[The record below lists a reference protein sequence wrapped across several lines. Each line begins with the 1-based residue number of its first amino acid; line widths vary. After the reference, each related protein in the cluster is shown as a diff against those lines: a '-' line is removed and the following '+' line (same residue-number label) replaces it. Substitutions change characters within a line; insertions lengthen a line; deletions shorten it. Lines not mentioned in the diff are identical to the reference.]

1 MCSKW
6 LISRNGEGQR
16 QNNDEGDIKQCN
28 IPDTVLLDGEKANFL
43 HDLHPYHLYAW
54 ELFKKPNM
62 MDGVMGMFDGSSAA
76 SGITTPGE
84 DSWGNKTLDKK
95 CKREETHDEAM
106 IDLAGTVKEVFCE
119 MKTQGHRN
127 SMTNAVSRVPSARV
141 LMKKRRKRLRKTS
154 IFS

>member
-28 IPDTVLLDGEKANFL
+28 IPDTVLLDAEKANFL

-54 ELFKKPNM
+54 ELFKKTNM

-76 SGITTPGE
+76 SGITTPGK